1 MVRLLKVS
9 YKFDYSEEKDLVLI
23 ETRNIGFQDIINS
36 ISKGG
41 LLDNLDH
48 PSQKKHKGQKLF
60 VVKIGRYIYVVPYI
74 IDREK
79 KIIFLKTLYP
89 SRKMTSKYLR
99 R

>member
-1 MVRLLKVS
+1 MS

-23 ETRNIGFQDIINS
+23 ETRNIGFQDIISS
-36 ISKGG
+36 ISEGG

-48 PSQKKHKGQKLF
+48 PNQNKYKNQKLF
-60 VVKIGRYIYVVPYI
+60 VVKIGRYVYIVPYL
-74 IDREK
+74 IDTK
-79 KIIFLKTLYP
+79 KKTIFLKTLYP